1 MTNIGILIQRVLLSL
16 KKRFLV
22 DKAVIAIIIVN
33 VLVSLKGFSDRL
45 FLEKYKFQ
53 IGPILRGEQIRMF
66 TSGFL
71 HVDQAHLFFNM
82 FALYVFADN
91 VVLELGVLK
100 FLIIYIGSLLA
111 GSTLSLSFHKKD
123 PYYSAV
129 GASGAI
135 MGIVYAAIMLN
146 PNMELRF
153 IFFPFFGIPG
163 YVFGVGYLLYSMYGM
178 KAQLGNT
185 GHSAHLGGAVGGF
198 VLTLA
203 LYPQVFTENKLMV
216 SILAVP
222 IILMFVFKNKLERN

>member
-1 MTNIGILIQRVLLSL
+1 MDI
-16 KKRFLV
+16 
-22 DKAVIAIIIVN
+22 AVIVIITVN
-33 VLVSLKGFSDRL
+33 VLVSLKGFSDRS
-45 FLEKYKFQ
+45 FLEQYKFQ
-53 IGPILRGEQIRMF
+53 VGPILQGDKLRMLS
-66 TSGFL
+66 SGFL

-82 FALYVFADN
+82 FALYMFADPIIS
-91 VVLELGVLK
+91 ELGVVK
-100 FLIIYIGSLLA
+100 FLIIYFGSLLA
-111 GSTLSLSFHKKD
+111 GSTLSLSFHKKE

-129 GASGAI
+129 GASGAV

-178 KAQLGNT
+178 KAQLGNI

-203 LYPQVFTENKLMV
+203 LYPQVFIENKSMIF
-216 SILAVP
+216 ILAVP
-222 IILMFVFKNKLERN
+222 IVLLFLFKDKLENR

>member
-1 MTNIGILIQRVLLSL
+1 M
-16 KKRFLV
+16 
-22 DKAVIAIIIVN
+22 DKAVIAIIIAN

-53 IGPILRGEQIRMF
+53 VGPVLRGEKFRIF

-82 FALYVFADN
+82 FALYIFADEVIN
-91 VVLELGVLK
+91 EIGVLK

-111 GSTLSLSFHKKD
+111 GSTLALSFHKRE

-129 GASGAI
+129 GASGAV
-135 MGIVYAAIMLN
+135 MGIVYAAIMLV
-146 PNMELRF
+146 PDMRLSF
-153 IFFPFFGIPG
+153 IFFPVVSFPG
-163 YVFGVGYLLYSMYGM
+163 YVFGVGYFLYSLYGM
-178 KAQLGNT
+178 RTKLGNI

-203 LYPQVFTENKLMV
+203 LYPQIFLENKFV
-216 SILAVP
+216 VIILAIP
-222 IILMFVFKNKLERN
+222 ILLMFLFKDKLENR